1 MAAPY
6 RRVGQTA
13 ILRTK
18 NSLIIGQISDD
29 AGSSPR
35 HLDCTGLPAHV
46 GHLFNSGIVM
56 TFSTH
61 IKEVRFTQASLA
73 VTITATGL
81 LLWSTG
87 AVATSAFA
95 QGDFGHLLE
104 ALLFGALA
112 GFLVYG
118 NLCYQLARLGQLK
131 RDAAFRMAASPST
144 IPFSRLSA
152 PALTV
157 LVPSYKEEISVIRQ
171 TLLSA
176 ALQDYPNKRVVLL
189 LDNPPAPKTLS
200 ERAELWAA
208 RNLPFELQTLMD
220 EPAAHITHAH
230 AAFLAR
236 RSSGAVTVAD
246 ECVRLSDSFRLATE
260 WFETQAKRSPTDSH
274 TDIWFIE
281 HILSQSAESYREQ
294 SAQWFARRK
303 DPALTPHQTLL
314 DEVDSAYRQVTA
326 RFQVEFDVFERKQY
340 RNLSHEPNKA
350 MNLNSYL
357 GLMGKRVRPVTHQAG
372 LTLEETS
379 LVNGSRLI
387 PNTPYIITLDAD
399 SLLKLHYASTLVRLM
414 EQPDYARVAVAQ
426 TPYSAFPNA
435 PGMLERTAGIT
446 TDIQYLVH
454 QGFTYFGATF
464 WVGANALLRKSALDE
479 ICTESNEN
487 GHPIRRYVQD
497 RTVIEDTE
505 STVDL
510 LARGWCLH
518 NHPERLAYSA
528 TPPDFGSLVIQRA
541 RWANGGLIILP
552 KLLAFLRGTP
562 KQLNT
567 LPQGL
572 LQIHYLTSLAFAPLS
587 VLLLLVIPFSSEL
600 MTPWMPLAALPYFAL
615 YARDLNTMGYRPFR
629 DLLRVY
635 ALNLLLIPIHLT
647 GALTSMQQAIAG
659 IKIPFRRTPKIS
671 GRTRTAGLDL
681 ALQLGMV
688 GSSIG
693 LGLYYAS
700 QLRWISGAFALVN
713 AGLLLYGIR
722 QFIGFTELQQDLSV
736 GIAET
741 RRSLAGRA
749 SPAGV
754 RLLATLAAAV
764 DWSKGFIL
772 PVRARFASRQTLW
785 SLLVALEAFSPALA
799 TGTSTFPLNPIQIE
813 NRQAGTSAWILTRPA
828 SNHEIEGYASATSIN
843 QGEVIRFYVHT
854 SAPTYRLTIYRMGW
868 YEGLGARQ
876 VFGPLELPGHRQPA
890 PVHEPETGLIECRW
904 EHPVAQ
910 LVPAEGQGAD
920 AWVSGYYL
928 AKLTAEPTGEESY
941 ILFIVRND
949 QRPSAYLV
957 QASVTTFQAYNN
969 WGGRSLYVFNSP
981 GGQAAKVSFN
991 RPYAGNSIPA
1001 AASGTGAGDFLIS
1014 NSIPPGYPASPAGWE
1029 YNMVR
1034 WLEREGYDV
1043 TYATNLDVHANQT
1056 LLATHKAFLSIG
1068 HDEYWTWE
1076 MRQQIE
1082 QARDRG
1088 VHLGIFSSNT
1098 CYWQMRL
1105 EPSRLTGEPR
1115 RTMVAYKEQAPWHD
1129 PLSTDQRS
1137 DNDHLVTTRWRN
1149 APVNRPE
1156 ASFLGSMYI
1165 EGEHP
1170 VDGDF
1175 AIENAEAWMLKNTGL
1190 LNGALLPGMAGY
1202 EVDGLNAASPADT
1215 RVIARMP
1222 AGQATGAVTLYRA
1235 ASGALVFASG
1245 SMQWSWGLDDYHAP
1259 HLRKSVL
1266 NPAVQQLTK
1275 NILARFTRA
1284 DD

>member
-1 MAAPY
+1 MTP
-6 RRVGQTA
+6 
-13 ILRTK
+13 
-18 NSLIIGQISDD
+18 S
-29 AGSSPR
+29 
-35 HLDCTGLPAHV
+35 AHR
-46 GHLFNSGIVM
+46 
-56 TFSTH
+56 
-61 IKEVRFTQASLA
+61 KEVRFTQASLA
-73 VTITATGL
+73 ITATATAL
-81 LLWSTG
+81 LVWSTG
-87 AVATSAFA
+87 TVAKTALD
-95 QGDFGHLLE
+95 QGHIGQVLE
-104 ALLFGALA
+104 AMLFGALA

-118 NLCYQLARLGQLK
+118 NLCYQLARLGQLQ
-131 RDAAFRMAASPST
+131 RDAAFRVAASPST
-144 IPFSRLSA
+144 TAFNRLSA

-157 LVPSYKEEISVIRQ
+157 LVPSYKEEIAVIRQ

-189 LDNPPAPKTLS
+189 LDDPPAPKTLS
-200 ERAELWAA
+200 DRTSLWAA

-220 EPAAHITHAH
+220 EPAAHMTQAH

-236 RSSGAVTVAD
+236 RSSGTMTMAN

-260 WFETQAKRSPTDSH
+260 WFEIQAKHSPTDSH
-274 TDIWFIE
+274 TDVWFVE
-281 HILSQSAESYREQ
+281 HILSQSAESCREQ
-294 SAQWFARRK
+294 STRWSARLK
-303 DPALTPHQTLL
+303 EPALALNQTLL
-314 DEVDSAYRQVTA
+314 DEIDAAYVQVTS

-357 GLMGKRVRPVTHQAG
+357 GLMGRRVRPVTHPAG

-379 LVNGSRLI
+379 LLNGSRLI
-387 PNTPYIITLDAD
+387 PNTPYVITLDAD
-399 SLLKLHYASTLVRLM
+399 SLLKPHYASTLVRLM

-435 PGMLERTAGIT
+435 PGVLERTAGVT
-446 TDIQYLVH
+446 TDVQYLVH

-479 ICTESNEN
+479 ICTESHES
-487 GHPIRRYVQD
+487 GYTVRRYVQD

-510 LARGWCLH
+510 LARGWSLH

-552 KLLAFLRGTP
+552 KLLAFLRDTP
-562 KQLNT
+562 KQMKT
-567 LPQGL
+567 IPQAL

-615 YARDLNTMGYRPFR
+615 YARDLRNMGYRPFR

-659 IKIPFRRTPKIS
+659 TKIPFRRTPKIS

-681 ALQLGMV
+681 GLQLGMV
-688 GSSIG
+688 LTSLA
-693 LGLYYAS
+693 LGLFYVS
-700 QLRWISGAFALVN
+700 QLRWGSGAFTLAN

-722 QFIGFTELQQDLSV
+722 QFIGFAEMQQDLSLSV
-736 GIAET
+736 AET
-741 RRSLAGRA
+741 VRSLTDRSSSTGARSLA
-749 SPAGV
+749 
-754 RLLATLAAAV
+754 TLTAAI
-764 DWSKGFIL
+764 DWSKGFVL
-772 PVRARFASRQTLW
+772 PMRARIASRQILW
-785 SLLVALEAFSPALA
+785 SLLVVLEAFSPALA
-799 TGTSTFPLNPIQIE
+799 TGHSTLPLNPIQIE
-813 NRQAGTSAWILTRPA
+813 NRQPGTSAWILTKPA
-828 SNHEIEGYASATSIN
+828 RNREIEGYASATSVN
-843 QGEVIRFYVHT
+843 QGETIRFYVNT

-890 PVHEPETGLIECRW
+890 PVQDPETGLIECRW

-910 LVPAEGQGAD
+910 PIPAGEPDTEQ
-920 AWVSGYYL
+920 WPSGYYL
-928 AKLTAEPTGEESY
+928 AKLTAEPTAAESY
-941 ILFIVRND
+941 ILFVVRDD
-949 QRPSAYLV
+949 QRPSTYLV

-991 RPYAGNSIPA
+991 RPYAGNAIPA
-1001 AASGTGAGDFLIS
+1001 AASGIGAGDFLIS
-1014 NSIPPGYPASPAGWE
+1014 NSIPPGYQASPAGWE

-1034 WLEREGYDV
+1034 WLEKEGYDV
-1043 TYATNLDVHANQT
+1043 TYATNLDVHANQA
-1056 LLATHKAFLSIG
+1056 LLASHKAFLSIG

-1082 QARDRG
+1082 QARNQG
-1088 VHLGIFSSNT
+1088 IHLGIFSSNT

-1105 EPSRLTGEPR
+1105 EPSRLTGEPH
-1115 RTMVAYKEQAPWHD
+1115 RTIVAYKEQAPWHD
-1129 PLSTDQRS
+1129 PLATDQNP

-1149 APVNRPE
+1149 APINRPE
-1156 ASFLGSMYI
+1156 ASLLGTMYS
-1165 EGEHP
+1165 EVENP

-1175 AIENAEAWMLKNTGL
+1175 MIEDADAWLTQKTGL
-1190 LNGALLPGMAGY
+1190 SKGAVLPGVAGY
-1202 EVDGLNAASPADT
+1202 EVDGLSAASPAGI
-1215 RVIARMP
+1215 RVAARMP
-1222 AGQATGAVTLYRA
+1222 ASQPAGAVTHYRA
-1235 ASGALVFASG
+1235 ASGAMVFASG

-1259 HLRKSVL
+1259 QLRKSVL
-1266 NPAVQQLTK
+1266 NPAVQQMTK

-1284 DD
+1284 ED